1 MAASTPA
8 VTAPRLVGNQSFGVI
23 ESDDQWKLSI
33 RYEGGD
39 AESHSIDLSQL
50 GQSLQGMARVLAV
63 SAHFAQTGN
72 YNKQYDTL
80 SVKVVAQPVEEHHCY
95 EVSAAV
101 MKVITNGDV
110 LWSGIGTALFMAVV
124 GYVFNRRK
132 EEELKHLSEALQK
145 SLGQQGETQA
155 RLLATIEKLAD
166 ALQPAARQAL
176 APVGQSVSS
185 INIRPEGNTE
195 ASVTLDAATKALSA
209 ASKYNAITEMRIFSG
224 VISELDMISGACKV
238 ALDSDPETRVASIIT
253 DPIVTRPRNRYAEAM
268 SNLLPV
274 KISAKAEVNQDDE
287 IVKLYISDIT
297 E

>member
-1 MAASTPA
+1 MKE
-8 VTAPRLVGNQSFGVI
+8 QDFEVI
-23 ESDDQWKLSI
+23 ESDDQWELSI

-39 AESHSIDLSQL
+39 AESHAIDLSQL

-63 SAHFAQTGN
+63 SAHFAQTGK

-80 SVKVVAQPVEEHHCY
+80 SVKVVARPVEEHHCY

-132 EEELKHLSEALQK
+132 EEELKHLSAALQQ

-176 APVGQSVSS
+176 SPVGQSVSS
-185 INIRPEGNTE
+185 INIRPAGSAE
-195 ASVTLDAATKALSA
+195 ATVTLDATTKALST
-209 ASKYNAITEMRIFSG
+209 ASKDNAITETRIFSG
-224 VISELDMISGACKV
+224 VISELDMINGACKV
-238 ALDSDPETRVASIIT
+238 ALDSDPESRVASIIT
-253 DPIVTRPRNRYAEAM
+253 DPIVTRPGNRYAEAM
-268 SNLLPV
+268 SHLRPV
-274 KISAKAEVNQDDE
+274 KFTAKAEIDQDGG
-287 IVKLYISDIT
+287 IVKLYISDIS